1 MIILDHNRTQGY
13 PLITIVLKINQSKV
27 KNKFWYKLMKT
38 IQEVDMRVL
47 NLIIRDMDMEHSI
60 IVKEESM

>member
-1 MIILDHNRTQGY
+1 
-13 PLITIVLKINQSKV
+13 
-27 KNKFWYKLMKT
+27 MKT
-38 IQEVDMRVL
+38 IQEEDMRVL

>member
-1 MIILDHNRTQGY
+1 
-13 PLITIVLKINQSKV
+13 
-27 KNKFWYKLMKT
+27 MKT